1 MTATKAPSSA
11 AGSGGRRV
19 LSFADGWGRRAQQL
33 RRKRSHRVLWGA
45 GIALLGL
52 VVAWVVLGSTVFGVA
67 KLEISGTSAP
77 VRAVANRMAS
87 TERGRSVLLVD
98 TGALEERIEKDSRV
112 ADATVRR
119 GLPRSLVIEVTARIP
134 VLGLENTKGEVEL
147 LDISGVRIETVS
159 KAPAGVPVVKGGA
172 GVADA
177 SGVRASLEVMSVLP
191 EALRARVRD
200 LRFDAT
206 GSVSFRIAGTD
217 IVWGPPERPEL
228 KSRLV
233 QILLTKKPQSID
245 VSAPDTPVT
254 T

>member
-67 KLEISGTSAP
+67 KLEISGTSAWAVSSP
-77 VRAVANRMAS
+77 VADSAYTVPRAPTATSRAANP
-87 TERGRSVLLVD
+87 G
-98 TGALEERIEKDSRV
+98 IEKDTRV

-191 EALRARVRD
+191 ETLRARVRD

>member
-1 MTATKAPSSA
+1 M
-11 AGSGGRRV
+11 
-19 LSFADGWGRRAQQL
+19 
-33 RRKRSHRVLWGA
+33 
-45 GIALLGL
+45 
-52 VVAWVVLGSTVFGVA
+52 
-67 KLEISGTSAP
+67 
-77 VRAVANRMAS
+77 
-87 TERGRSVLLVD
+87 
-98 TGALEERIEKDSRV
+98 
-112 ADATVRR
+112 
-119 GLPRSLVIEVTARIP
+119 
-134 VLGLENTKGEVEL
+134 
-147 LDISGVRIETVS
+147 S

-191 EALRARVRD
+191 ETLRARVRD